1 LNTYCYDFPTAKHQS
16 NCDYTNGTNKEWSI
30 KKKRLE
36 MSAVA
41 IAEIIIGCIALV
53 IVIMAIAVFI
63 LASIPMHAL
72 RDKCCGRLSM
82 RHGHR

>member
-1 LNTYCYDFPTAKHQS
+1 
-16 NCDYTNGTNKEWSI
+16 
-30 KKKRLE
+30 